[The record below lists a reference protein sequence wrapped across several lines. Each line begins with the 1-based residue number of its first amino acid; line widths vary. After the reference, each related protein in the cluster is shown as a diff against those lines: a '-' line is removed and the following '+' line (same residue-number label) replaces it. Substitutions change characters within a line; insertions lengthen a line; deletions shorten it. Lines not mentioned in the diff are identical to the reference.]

1 MANVELIKLVQCV
14 QAGDKQAM
22 EELLNRFS
30 PLICKYAN
38 YLDGEDSAQEISFLL
53 LRIALKLNIENLKSR
68 CDPVLIKYF
77 QQSIYRGY
85 IALSK
90 KRNLY
95 ENKVIALLD
104 LPPYI
109 LPRVEKNMSTNDCY
123 FENENLPLKEYLT
136 DLEYEIISRIV
147 LHDEQASNVAADLR
161 ISRQAVSKTK
171 VRALKKLREAK
182 FLQK

>member
-1 MANVELIKLVQCV
+1 MIAFAFK
-14 QAGDKQAM
+14 
-22 EELLNRFS
+22 
-30 PLICKYAN
+30 
-38 YLDGEDSAQEISFLL
+38 SFFT
-53 LRIALKLNIENLKSR
+53 
-68 CDPVLIKYF
+68 D
-77 QQSIYRGY
+77 Y
-85 IALSK
+85 I
-90 KRNLY
+90 Y